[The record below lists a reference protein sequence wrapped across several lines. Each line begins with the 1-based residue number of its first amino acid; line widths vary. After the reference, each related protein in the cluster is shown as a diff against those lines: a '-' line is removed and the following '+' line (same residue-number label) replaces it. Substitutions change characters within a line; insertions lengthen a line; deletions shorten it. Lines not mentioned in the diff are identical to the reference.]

1 MLAYRAGANRVELNS
16 DLFHGGLTPTL
27 GNLIAVKK
35 AVPALEIM
43 GMVRPREGGFCYT
56 DTEYA
61 VMKEDARLMLEH
73 GTDGIVFG
81 FLHENGTV
89 DAKRTGEFAAM
100 ASVQPSNRCYAGLAC
115 GAGYA
120 YTVGR
125 YARAN
130 KRAAANG
137 HGGGGSDSC
146 NGSLCSGKNRDS
158 AGLRHTRE

>member
-100 ASVQPSNRCYAGLAC
+100 AKAMASKAC
-115 GAGYA
+115 
-120 YTVGR
+120 
-125 YARAN
+125 
-130 KRAAANG
+130 
-137 HGGGGSDSC
+137 
-146 NGSLCSGKNRDS
+146 S
-158 AGLRHTRE
+158 AEQ